1 MEDYAKVANMERDFN
16 KVYIK
21 EDDPMQDDIRI
32 GINRMFK
39 LLHPIYDEC
48 MKKPEWNEDEE
59 SFKRLQIG
67 FKDIAADA
75 WDFAPSPPEDA
86 PAKIREDSQRDK
98 PFDTT
103 WIEAVAEALKR
114 GNLTP
119 TNIDRSSMLIGHAIQ
134 SLKLMMTAEDA
145 HTRLEGAREGL
156 VRVLEAQSFQ
166 PLLKRIKEPLF
177 PIPDGIPTNAELI
190 ERRDTAVT
198 TIFANLQLLR
208 KILHAHGA
216 TIAKRWH
223 QEKAKRRTALL
234 KMAWEEIPVAHGEAF
249 HALVANNPQSA
260 SQEAYKW
267 PNLNLED
274 LISSNHLLLM
284 LAARAEN
291 DPRDFVH
298 ADHKSW
304 DAARMLGQ
312 VRAPHRTDLYLTF
325 DEVNVDDWIGTYGK
339 VTSVFSTPGAP
350 IALITKLPI
359 EGIVTLEIQA
369 QIYVFLTQACLAIH
383 KLKANKLSS
392 LEAPAEPTD
401 GRLVLIPKDL
411 LEPPS
416 KSRPGSESESLVDFM
431 TKSCNQLTYGFGP
444 PDMDNLR
451 FLLDAQIM
459 AAQQRQR
466 AMRRNPVTFAAII
479 KLSLDELNRVS
490 ALIYQAR
497 GYPKQWIADHL
508 ETSLQP
514 QNIIEAIHT
523 DTQALVMLGPMRDKL
538 RRIHQHLD
546 DPNTETGTYSDIPTT
561 VLADAASLVIT
572 LKNFL
577 FGQIKLITESIIA
590 SKDLGLKDKLEAV
603 NIEIDGGSYRH
614 LRMKRHVKYTP
625 LLHLLLSLNEITDS
639 KHHRRWITKHIIGNL
654 GIGEAVL
661 ELHRLL
667 QDTPSILASNRF
679 ASEKLSDIVTCAQLC
694 AHIEY
699 IFPGRLWAIKGSS
712 SSRTTAHMTQRTKCS
727 LKKRRSAELHLKA
740 FWDHVR
746 ELCKNTTPSLISQS
760 PATMDT
766 EGRLPRLVQELHH
779 FEPELPSIPEWAP
792 PKEPTKQSVK
802 RQGAQEKARKRTA
815 GAAAAKGKE
824 PGTDTPM
831 SDAPEFGRS
840 LVTGKRSRDEVE
852 EGRPTKRAR
861 VEQRVKEKTRGEA
874 DPSKDTKRRTRA
886 GRLDE
891 APEEEEETVPPAVEI
906 PVSRKSLQVI
916 EALFPEK
923 NVLAAHGR
931 TKVTWTDYR
940 RALHDIGFVHDR
952 NDSGLNHFTAPDRWK
967 HLGNITFHSM
977 HNDRKVEDN
986 QLRDWADELAK
997 YPIEEELMQGLYTTN
1012 R

>member
-1 MEDYAKVANMERDFN
+1 
-16 KVYIK
+16 
-21 EDDPMQDDIRI
+21 
-32 GINRMFK
+32 
-39 LLHPIYDEC
+39 
-48 MKKPEWNEDEE
+48 
-59 SFKRLQIG
+59 
-67 FKDIAADA
+67 
-75 WDFAPSPPEDA
+75 
-86 PAKIREDSQRDK
+86 
-98 PFDTT
+98 
-103 WIEAVAEALKR
+103 
-114 GNLTP
+114 
-119 TNIDRSSMLIGHAIQ
+119 
-134 SLKLMMTAEDA
+134 
-145 HTRLEGAREGL
+145 
-156 VRVLEAQSFQ
+156 
-166 PLLKRIKEPLF
+166 
-177 PIPDGIPTNAELI
+177 
-190 ERRDTAVT
+190 
-198 TIFANLQLLR
+198 
-208 KILHAHGA
+208 
-216 TIAKRWH
+216 
-223 QEKAKRRTALL
+223 
-234 KMAWEEIPVAHGEAF
+234 
-249 HALVANNPQSA
+249 
-260 SQEAYKW
+260 
-267 PNLNLED
+267 
-274 LISSNHLLLM
+274 
-284 LAARAEN
+284 
-291 DPRDFVH
+291 
-298 ADHKSW
+298 
-304 DAARMLGQ
+304 
-312 VRAPHRTDLYLTF
+312 
-325 DEVNVDDWIGTYGK
+325 
-339 VTSVFSTPGAP
+339 
-350 IALITKLPI
+350 
-359 EGIVTLEIQA
+359 
-369 QIYVFLTQACLAIH
+369 
-383 KLKANKLSS
+383 
-392 LEAPAEPTD
+392 
-401 GRLVLIPKDL
+401 
-411 LEPPS
+411 
-416 KSRPGSESESLVDFM
+416 
-431 TKSCNQLTYGFGP
+431 
-444 PDMDNLR
+444 MDNLR

-699 IFPGRLWAIKGSS
+699 IFPGRLWAISEFWETNKARLYADMESTIRCLFEYRS
-712 SSRTTAHMTQRTKCS
+712 AL
-727 LKKRRSAELHLKA
+727 LKDGDNFLPLARRVIEQSDYGAYDPANEMLVEKRRSAELHLKA

-916 EALFPEK
+916 EALFPKRMCWPHTE
-923 NVLAAHGR
+923 
-931 TKVTWTDYR
+931 
-940 RALHDIGFVHDR
+940 
-952 NDSGLNHFTAPDRWK
+952 GLR
-967 HLGNITFHSM
+967 
-977 HNDRKVEDN
+977 
-986 QLRDWADELAK
+986 
-997 YPIEEELMQGLYTTN
+997 
-1012 R
+1012 